1 MPENVYEE
9 SRLAALYDYFNP
21 WDDQDAFYLGR
32 GRQCDGPVLDLD
44 CGTGRLAVHIAEETD
59 LAVTGAEPGTGMFHS
74 TRSVLGLERVE
85 WIQDLDQTF
94 KTPTRFAFAYMT
106 RHAFQPVHTSEAA
119 TALLANVARNLTTE
133 GRFVFETRNPEDRA
147 WDRWAGDHTVVNTK
161 EHSPVQESYE
171 VEELSDGLI
180 ALSHHIRLISR
191 GEEFPGRNRLCFPA
205 KEQGAG
211 ECVAAGLE
219 VVEWYCDWD
228 GGPFHDD
235 SAEMIAV
242 TGRAS

>member
-59 LAVTGAEPGTGMFHS
+59 LAVTSAEPGTGMFHS

-119 TALLANVARNLTTE
+119 IVLLTNVARNLTTE

-161 EHSPVQESYE
+161 EHGPVQESYE
-171 VEELSDGLI
+171 VEELSDGLMPL
-180 ALSHHIRLISR
+180 ATTSASSAVVRSSR
-191 GEEFPGRNRLCFPA
+191 GAIVCASPQRSRAQVSALPPA
-205 KEQGAG
+205 SRSSSGTATG
-211 ECVAAGLE
+211 T
-219 VVEWYCDWD
+219 
-228 GGPFHDD
+228 
-235 SAEMIAV
+235 AV
-242 TGRAS
+242 RSTTTAQR